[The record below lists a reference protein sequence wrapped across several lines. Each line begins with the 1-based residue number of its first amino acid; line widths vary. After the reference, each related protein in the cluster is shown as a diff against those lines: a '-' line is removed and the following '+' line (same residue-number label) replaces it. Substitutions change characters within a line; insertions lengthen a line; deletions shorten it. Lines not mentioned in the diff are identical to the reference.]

1 MNFFAIRHPTAI
13 VLCLLGGA
21 AVFAP
26 TASAASGK
34 SVKGPKSP
42 KSPKSPKKSKGA
54 VAPTCPPEAMRR
66 RLLVDASEGIED
78 NPSLERSLEIIKS
91 FEHLGAKPDA
101 IFSKQ
106 HHLINKESCDALIQ
120 HLDMQFESDLNSG
133 RRLPAGK
140 SEFLEG
146 NEGNIISCYKIV

>member
-42 KSPKSPKKSKGA
+42 KSPKKSKSTT
-54 VAPTCPPEAMRR
+54 VAPTVAPTLSFRR